1 MSSVPEKDQIKET
14 KETTDHQRQNREN
27 SWTRKMSS
35 EFNDRIKKLF
45 SSDDIALI
53 INPDEMELP
62 IHKEGVMKEAVK
74 LKNNKRCEN
83 IVYRQLLKYK
93 LEQAC
98 KQIENMLNYM
108 KSIGEYCPIEI
119 KLGILTLL
127 AKLAKKDVN
136 INVRPIVL
144 LSVIRKILTIILIDN
159 I

>member
-62 IHKEGVMKEAVK
+62 IHKEGVMKEAAK

-98 KQIENMLNYM
+98 KQIENMLNT
-108 KSIGEYCPIEI
+108 C
-119 KLGILTLL
+119 
-127 AKLAKKDVN
+127 
-136 INVRPIVL
+136 
-144 LSVIRKILTIILIDN
+144 
-159 I
+159 

>member
-62 IHKEGVMKEAVK
+62 THKEVVMKAAAK
-74 LKNNKRCEN
+74 LKINKRCE
-83 IVYRQLLKYK
+83 KYSI
-93 LEQAC
+93 QAT
-98 KQIENMLNYM
+98 
-108 KSIGEYCPIEI
+108 SEI
-119 KLGILTLL
+119 
-127 AKLAKKDVN
+127 
-136 INVRPIVL
+136 
-144 LSVIRKILTIILIDN
+144 
-159 I
+159 

>member
-83 IVYRQLLKYK
+83 IVYRQPLKYK

-108 KSIGEYCPIEI
+108 LNIREYCPIEI

-127 AKLAKKDVN
+127 AKRAKNDVN